1 MRCTNRNIASVSKR
15 RGSTLVELIVAAGL
29 LIALMSILSPLSTR
43 LGRLWHQSRHYQLA
57 LDEVNNQLEQ
67 LTTLSPEERDTKLQQ
82 LQVSE
87 SLSNVFPEAKLSAE
101 VTSDDDGER
110 LTLRLQ
116 WDSSHGAKPLSLTAW
131 MPPRKS
137 PVEAT
142 AAGEDQ
148 P

>member
-101 VTSDDDGER
+101 VTSR
-110 LTLRLQ
+110 
-116 WDSSHGAKPLSLTAW
+116 
-131 MPPRKS
+131 
-137 PVEAT
+137 
-142 AAGEDQ
+142 
-148 P
+148 